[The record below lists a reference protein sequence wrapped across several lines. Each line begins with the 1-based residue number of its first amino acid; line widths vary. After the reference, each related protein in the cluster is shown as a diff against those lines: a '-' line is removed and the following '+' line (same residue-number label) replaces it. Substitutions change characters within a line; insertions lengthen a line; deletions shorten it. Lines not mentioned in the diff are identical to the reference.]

1 MRVLSTLPYASS
13 TQKPMETFTAIWNI
27 TVGWEGGPKVGRVL
41 AHNAMWAGGALGG
54 VGGML
59 FLQHTTTVTLLW
71 PWLKG
76 QHTNM
81 CIDYILCKHS
91 YAWPSLP
98 GANNSV
104 PNTSVFI
111 CTLFSR
117 CLFQSSF
124 CRHCRGDCWRLISS
138 WWWRWTGKSP
148 LWHFS
153 VFIPFHKL
161 IQQHWP
167 SPVLV
172 IVTEVKVDS
181 PTEF

>member
-1 MRVLSTLPYASS
+1 MELVGCCFSN
-13 TQKPMETFTAIWNI
+13 TQP
-27 TVGWEGGPKVGRVL
+27 P
-41 AHNAMWAGGALGG
+41 
-54 VGGML
+54 
-59 FLQHTTTVTLLW
+59 VTLLW

-81 CIDYILCKHS
+81 CINYILCKHS
-91 YAWPSLP
+91 YAWPSRP
-98 GANNSV
+98 GATNSV
-104 PNTSVFI
+104 PNTSVFV

-117 CLFQSSF
+117 CSFQSRF

-138 WWWRWTGKSP
+138 WWWRWTGKSS

-167 SPVLV
+167 WRETNGWIEVECENLFGNVLISIQKCLSV
-172 IVTEVKVDS
+172 CAYTYKPRLRHS
-181 PTEF
+181 YWGQG